1 MTVPTPPLP
10 TPDSAAPA
18 AAAPITSEAP
28 AAKRE
33 SAASRAA
40 PVHELRPKI
49 RSAYTWSIAGTVT
62 RHGFQFVVSILL
74 ARLLAPSDYGLIGM
88 VTVFV
93 GMLSIVQDLS
103 IGRAVVHFDE
113 PDEALPTYVTTAT
126 LFGAL
131 LTVLAYLSAPWVAAF
146 YHEPLL
152 VPIVRALS
160 FTIVLSSLQSVGYG
174 LLSKRFHFRALTA
187 IDVGSS
193 AAAGVIALAMAWL
206 GYGVW
211 SLVVNM
217 VLFTGLQ
224 TVATCVLAPPRFTL
238 RIRRDVLGRLLRY
251 GLPLSGSALLY
262 QFYDKADY
270 LVVGKLAGAT
280 PFGWYTLAFRL
291 ATMAYEKISVIINRV
306 AFPSFAAMQTDR
318 DALRR
323 HWYQVSRAISLVN
336 FPVLAFLFVDAE
348 DLLMVLVGQKWLPA
362 AMPLRFLCGV
372 GMLRGL
378 VQLTQHIFSAVGAT
392 MVRLRLS
399 IVSAVLL
406 PVAFAVGCKLD
417 GLAGVGI
424 AWCVAYPVVF
434 GYLLYETRKLV
445 PFTLLGFLANLR
457 SPLLTAAACGAA
469 MLPARYLL
477 APGLLRF
484 AACSALALA
493 AFAACVLPA
502 RRKLFA

>member
-18 AAAPITSEAP
+18 AA
-28 AAKRE
+28 
-33 SAASRAA
+33 
-40 PVHELRPKI
+40 VHGLEPKI
-49 RSAYTWSIAGTVT
+49 RSAYAWSTAGTAT

-93 GMLSIVQDLS
+93 GLLSIVQDLS
-103 IGRAVVHFDE
+103 IGRAVVHFEE
-113 PDEALPTYVTTAT
+113 PDDALPTYVTTAT

-146 YHEPLL
+146 YREPLL

-160 FTIVLSSLQSVGYG
+160 FTIVVSSLQSVASG
-174 LLSKRFHFRALTA
+174 LLSKRFQFRALTA
-187 IDVGSS
+187 IEVASS
-193 AAAGVIALAMAWL
+193 AAAGVIALAMAWI

-211 SLVVNM
+211 SLVANM
-217 VLFTGLQ
+217 VLFTGFQ
-224 TVATCVLAPPRFTL
+224 TAATCVLAPPRFTL
-238 RIRRDVLGRLLRY
+238 RIRRDVLRRLLRY

-262 QFYDKADY
+262 QFYDNADY

-280 PFGWYTLAFRL
+280 PLGWYTLAFRL
-291 ATMAYEKISVIINRV
+291 ATMAYEKIAVIINRV
-306 AFPSFAAMQTDR
+306 AFPSFAAMQADR
-318 DALRR
+318 DGLRR
-323 HWYQVSRAISLVN
+323 HWYQVSRVISLVN

-362 AMPLRFLCGV
+362 AVPLRFLCGV
-372 GMLRGL
+372 GLLRGL
-378 VQLTQHIFSAVGAT
+378 VQLTQHIFSALGAT

-399 IVSAVLL
+399 ILSAVLL
-406 PVAFAVGCKLD
+406 PVAFAIGCKLD

-424 AWCVAYPVVF
+424 AWCAVYPLIF
-434 GYLLYETRKLV
+434 AYLLYETRKLV
-445 PFTLLGFLANLR
+445 PFTLAGFVANLR
-457 SPLLTAAACGAA
+457 VPLLAAAACAAA
-469 MLPARYLL
+469 MLPARLML
-477 APGLLRF
+477 APGFPRF
-484 AACSALALA
+484 AACGALALA